1 MNTFD
6 PMLTVPSQRNDG
18 PKTLLQKNQRNVS
31 VAASIKKKQQNV
43 EQKTAHRI
51 PLSRVVPCVILGR
64 HAKRPTG
71 AVLIPRA

>member
-51 PLSRVVPCVILGR
+51 PLSRVVTCVIW
-64 HAKRPTG
+64 G
-71 AVLIPRA
+71 ATQNAQQVRS